1 MISALFMVL
10 NSCVALILDG
20 LSWTIFCVHLR
31 RACVLLVLETVPHM
45 RLGQSGSLWG
55 QVLDV
60 LAVLAVLSLV
70 ESGT

>member
-10 NSCVALILDG
+10 NSFVALILDG

-31 RACVLLVLETVPHM
+31 GACVLRLLETVPHM
-45 RLGQSGSLWG
+45 RLSQPGLLWG

-60 LAVLAVLSLV
+60 LAVLAVLSLAD
-70 ESGT
+70 SGT

>member
-10 NSCVALILDG
+10 NSCVTLILDG
-20 LSWTIFCVHLR
+20 LSRTIFCVHLR
-31 RACVLLVLETVPHM
+31 RACILLLLETVPHM
-45 RLGQSGSLWG
+45 RLGQSGSLRG